1 MNNIVIRKAVPEEA
15 ETIIDIN
22 IKVWNSTYKNIIP
35 QEIIDK
41 IQTKNNE
48 RIEIQKEI
56 IAGRKNVYVALVDG
70 LIVGYESFGK
80 SFDENYQNSAELY
93 TAYILENYQ
102 NLGLGRQ
109 MAIACMKDL
118 LDEGYTTLVT
128 KCLVGNP
135 SNEFHKSL
143 GGVLV
148 GQDSFKPMGI
158 YVGKENV
165 YFHRDL
171 AKSLEYNIEKLNKK
185 NKINWS

>member
-1 MNNIVIRKAVPEEA
+1 MNNIVIRKAIPEDA

-22 IKVWNSTYKNIIP
+22 IKVWNSTYKNIVS

-41 IQTKNNE
+41 IQVKNKE
-48 RIEIQKEI
+48 RIELQEKI
-56 IAGRKNVYVALVDG
+56 IEGAQNVYVALVNG

-80 SFDENYQNSAELY
+80 SYDEKYENSGEIY
-93 TAYILENYQ
+93 TAYILDNYQ

-109 MAIACMKDL
+109 MAIACMKEL
-118 LDEGYTTLVT
+118 LNKGYITLVT
-128 KCLVGNP
+128 KCLEGNP

-148 GQDSFKPMGI
+148 GQSTFKPMGI

-165 YFHRDL
+165 YYHEDL
-171 AKSLEYNIEKLNKK
+171 TKSLEYNIEKLNKK
-185 NKINWS
+185 NIK